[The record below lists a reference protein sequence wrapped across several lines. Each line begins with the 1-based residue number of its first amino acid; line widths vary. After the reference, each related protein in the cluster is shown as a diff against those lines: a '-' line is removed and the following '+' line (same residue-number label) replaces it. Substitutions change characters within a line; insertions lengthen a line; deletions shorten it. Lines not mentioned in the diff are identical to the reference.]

1 MTLTSFNPW
10 NDLFS
15 TQGHAEQLLG
25 DAFGRTLMR
34 ERLVHALPL
43 DIRQTEDAYY
53 IEASVPGFKPE
64 DVEITFD
71 ESVLTIRA
79 ISPQEDETK
88 LGSYVQRERPLNSV
102 QRHVHLPAQIRVEEI
117 TASFEYGILTIMV
130 PREKKA
136 QPTRIP
142 VTMAVEPKK
151 VIDAPVPVGSA
162 TG

>member
-1 MTLTSFNPW
+1 MTLTGLNPW

-15 TQGHAEQLLG
+15 TQGNAEQLLS
-25 DAFGRTLMR
+25 DAFGRSMMR
-34 ERLVHALPL
+34 ERVVHALPL

-71 ESVLTIRA
+71 ESVLTIHGIR
-79 ISPQEDETK
+79 PPEDDTK
-88 LGSYVQRERPLNSV
+88 LGSYVQRERPLTSI
-102 QRHVHLPAQIRVEEI
+102 QRHVHLPAQVRVDEI

-130 PREKKA
+130 PREQKA
-136 QPTRIP
+136 QPKRIP
-142 VTMAVEPKK
+142 VTMALEQKK
-151 VIDAPVPVGSA
+151 VIDAPAPVGSA